1 MPLTG
6 PATRP
11 AARLTA
17 GLATKPATGLATR
30 PAVLAFG
37 GNALLPDPRN
47 PDAQEEKARAFAEGL
62 KLLLPKEAGMA
73 IVHGNGPQVGMIM
86 LRIEA
91 TRGRIP
97 PESLDVLVAETQGS
111 MGYLLTRALR
121 SSFLEREVAAVL
133 TQVTVDPEDPG
144 FKDPSKPIGPFYSAE
159 EAEGLKIERGWKMA
173 KIPGKGWRRT
183 VASPRPKEIVEIH
196 TIADAVSHG
205 HVIIAGGGGGIP
217 VLQKG
222 GTLQGVEAVID
233 KDFTASLLAVA
244 LQADRFVILTDVPH
258 VSLGFGAA
266 SERPVRSMNADEA
279 KRLLD
284 EGEFPPGSMG
294 PKVQASLRYARAT
307 GCRALITD
315 LDHLA
320 KALEGQEGTWVGP

>member
-1 MPLTG
+1 MAGMMHSSMPQNIHRPAAG
-6 PATRP
+6 PATR
-11 AARLTA
+11 L
-17 GLATKPATGLATR
+17 TR

-37 GNALLPDPRN
+37 GNALLPDPQN
-47 PDAQEEKARAFAEGL
+47 PSAQDETAQAFAEGL
-62 KLLLPKEAGMA
+62 NLLLPKDAGMA

-91 TRGRIP
+91 TRDRIP

-111 MGYLLTRALR
+111 MGYLLSKALR
-121 SSFLEREVAAVL
+121 SSFLEREVSAVL

-159 EAEGLKIERGWKMA
+159 EAEGLKLERGWKMA
-173 KIPGKGWRRT
+173 EIPGKGWRRT
-183 VASPRPKEIVEIH
+183 VASPMPKEIVEIH

-217 VLQKG
+217 VLRKG
-222 GTLQGVEAVID
+222 KLLRGAEAVID

-244 LQADRFVILTDVPH
+244 LQAGRFVILTDVPH
-258 VSLGFGAA
+258 VSLGFGTA
-266 SERPVRSMNADEA
+266 SEQPVHSMHADEA
-279 KRLLD
+279 KGLLD
-284 EGEFPPGSMG
+284 RGEFPPGSMG
-294 PKVQASLRYARAT
+294 PKVEASLHYARST
-307 GCRALITD
+307 GCKALITD

-320 KALEGQEGTWVGP
+320 AALKGQEGTWVYP

>member
-1 MPLTG
+1 M
-6 PATRP
+6 
-11 AARLTA
+11 A
-17 GLATKPATGLATR
+17 GMMHSAVLQNIHTR

-37 GNALLPDPRN
+37 GNALLPDPQN
-47 PDAQEEKARAFAEGL
+47 PGAQEERARAFAEGL
-62 KLLLPKEAGMA
+62 KLLLPENAGMA

-91 TRGRIP
+91 TRDRIP

-111 MGYLLTRALR
+111 MGYLLARALR
-121 SSFLEREVAAVL
+121 SSFLEREVSAVL
-133 TQVTVDPEDPG
+133 TQVTVDPEDKG
-144 FKDPSKPIGPFYSAE
+144 FKDPSKPIGPFYSAK
-159 EAEGLKIERGWKMA
+159 EAESLKLERGWKMA
-173 KIPGKGWRRT
+173 EIPGKGWRRT
-183 VASPRPKEIVEIH
+183 VASPMPKGIVEIH

-222 GTLQGVEAVID
+222 KILQGVEAVVD

-258 VSLGFGAA
+258 VSLGFGTA
-266 SERPVRSMNADEA
+266 SEQPIHSMNADEA
-279 KRLLD
+279 KELLD
-284 EGEFPPGSMG
+284 RGEFPPGSMG
-294 PKVQASLRYARAT
+294 PKVEASLIYARAT
-307 GCRALITD
+307 GCKALITD

-320 KALEGQEGTWVGP
+320 SALKGKGGTWVCP

>member
-1 MPLTG
+1 MTES
-6 PATRP
+6 
-11 AARLTA
+11 
-17 GLATKPATGLATR
+17 ATR

-47 PDAQEEKARAFAEGL
+47 PNAQEENARAFADGL
-62 KLLLPKEAGMA
+62 KLLLPKDAGMA
-73 IVHGNGPQVGMIM
+73 VVHGNGPQVGMIM

-91 TRGRIP
+91 TRDRIP

-144 FKDPSKPIGPFYSAE
+144 FKDPSKPIGPFYSEE
-159 EAEGLKIERGWKMA
+159 EAVRLKLDREWKMA
-173 KIPGKGWRRT
+173 KVSGKGWRRT
-183 VASPRPKEIVEIH
+183 VASPMPKEIVEIH

-217 VLQKG
+217 VFRRGKL
-222 GTLQGVEAVID
+222 LQGVEAVVD
-233 KDFTASLLAVA
+233 KDFTASLLAIA

-258 VSLGFGAA
+258 VSLGFGSAV
-266 SERPVRSMNADEA
+266 EQPVHSMSADEA
-279 KRLLD
+279 ERLLD
-284 EGEFPPGSMG
+284 LGEFPPGSMG
-294 PKVQASLRYARAT
+294 PKVKASILYARAT
-307 GCRALITD
+307 GKKALITD

-320 KALEGQEGTWVGP
+320 DALEGQEGTWVMP

>member
-1 MPLTG
+1 MTG
-6 PATRP
+6 FATR
-11 AARLTA
+11 
-17 GLATKPATGLATR
+17 LAERSTTESTTR

-47 PDAQEEKARAFAEGL
+47 PDAQEENARAFAEGL
-62 KLLLPKEAGMA
+62 KLLLPKDSGMA
-73 IVHGNGPQVGMIM
+73 VVHGNGPQVGMIM

-91 TRGRIP
+91 TRDRIP

-144 FKDPSKPIGPFYSAE
+144 FKDPSKPIGPFYSE
-159 EAEGLKIERGWKMA
+159 DEAERLKQSWKMA

-183 VASPRPKEIVEIH
+183 VASPMPKEIVEIH

-217 VLQKG
+217 VFQRGKL
-222 GTLQGVEAVID
+222 LQGMEAVID

-258 VSLGFGAA
+258 VSLGFNTA
-266 SERPVRSMNADEA
+266 SERTIQSMSADEA

-284 EGEFPPGSMG
+284 LGEFPPGSMG
-294 PKVQASLRYARAT
+294 PKVEASLLYARAT
-307 GCRALITD
+307 GRRALITD

-320 KALEGQEGTWVGP
+320 AALEGQDGTWVRP